1 MEMSILATV
10 SLASVNVVVPT
21 AVPAPVLPVS
31 VVAVDHALVVPSAP
45 ALDMADLRRR

>member
-10 SLASVNVVVPT
+10 SLASVNVVVPA

-31 VVAVDHALVVPSAP
+31 VMATPETALVVPSAL
-45 ALDMADLRRR
+45 ALDT